1 MGEIKTQSSGSDA
14 RARRQW
20 STAQK
25 LQIIQE
31 SEKAGVVKLEVC
43 RRHGLHPSLVTK
55 WRQQHRAGLLNGG
68 GGAGR
73 GGAAAQLL
81 PVRVRPRP
89 APVLQARGADA
100 ALGMTRSGAIEVE
113 FAAGQRLC
121 IRGVVDA
128 GMLRTVLEE
137 LARS

>member
-1 MGEIKTQSSGSDA
+1 MGEIKAQNGGSGT

-20 STAQK
+20 SAAQK
-25 LQIIQE
+25 LEIIQE

-55 WRQQHRAGLLNGG
+55 WRQQHRAGLLYGG
-68 GGAGR
+68 GRA
-73 GGAAAQLL
+73 GAAAQLL
-81 PVRVRPRP
+81 PVRVRSRP
-89 APVLQARGADA
+89 APQARGADA
-100 ALGMTRSGAIEVE
+100 ALGTMRSGSIEVE
-113 FAAGQRLC
+113 FSAGQRLC
-121 IRGVVDA
+121 IRGVVDG